1 MDPSMTSLDE
11 ELRAEVSAYAA
22 EHGLGVPDALAA
34 LVRGGLAAGGIE
46 MSDASRLRGM
56 ERRLE
61 DVWEALHVLAPVTLG
76 VQRLIAHWAT
86 QSGSLRLGED
96 ELLAELG
103 AVARDE
109 WASALAARGLVPPVD
124 VSQG

>member
-1 MDPSMTSLDE
+1 MDLSMMNLGE
-11 ELRAEVSAYAA
+11 ELQAEVLAYAA
-22 EHGLGVPDALAA
+22 DHGLAVADALAA
-34 LVRGGLAAGGIE
+34 LVRAGLAAGGAE
-46 MSDASRLRGM
+46 LPESSRLRGI

-61 DVWEALHVLAPVTLG
+61 DVWEALHALAPATLG

-86 QSGSLRLGED
+86 QSGSLRLSED

-109 WASALAARGLVPPVD
+109 WAAALAARGLLPPVD

>member
-1 MDPSMTSLDE
+1 MDLSMTSLEE
-11 ELRAEVSAYAA
+11 ELRAEVLAYAA
-22 EHGLGVPDALAA
+22 DHSLAAHEALAA
-34 LVRGGLAAGGIE
+34 LVRGGLAAGGVDV
-46 MSDASRLRGM
+46 SDASRLRGM

-61 DVWEALHVLAPVTLG
+61 DVWETLHVLAPVTLG

-86 QSGSLRLGED
+86 QSGSLRLSED

-109 WASALAARGLVPPVD
+109 WAAALAARGLVPPVD
-124 VSQG
+124 VRQG

>member
-1 MDPSMTSLDE
+1 MDLSMANLDE
-11 ELRAEVSAYAA
+11 ELQAEVLTYAA
-22 EHGLGVPDALAA
+22 EHGLAESEALAA

-46 MSDASRLRGM
+46 RSEESRLRGM

-61 DVWEALHVLAPVTLG
+61 DVWETLHVLAPVTLG
-76 VQRLIAHWAT
+76 MQRLIAHWAA

>member
-1 MDPSMTSLDE
+1 MDLSMTSLGE
-11 ELRAEVSAYAA
+11 ELATEVRSCAA
-22 EHGLGVPDALAA
+22 EHGLAPADALAA
-34 LVRGGLAAGGIE
+34 LVRGGLACGGVE
-46 MSDASRLRGM
+46 APDASRLRGV

-61 DVWEALHVLAPVTLG
+61 EVWEALHVLAPVALG
-76 VQRLIAHWAT
+76 LQRLIAHWAT
-86 QSGSLRLGED
+86 QSGSLRLSED

-109 WASALAARGLVPPVD
+109 WAAALAVRGLVPPVD